1 MSIVSLKFDFV
12 QCTVSYF
19 WHGLHIFHFL
29 TLGGDGVELN
39 NNEEQEVRTN
49 ISVIYSTLHQGWW

>member
-12 QCTVSYF
+12 QCSVSYF
-19 WHGLHIFHFL
+19 WHGLHIFQFL

-49 ISVIYSTLHQGWW
+49 ISVIYSTLH